1 MIHEHD
7 TQKQAK
13 QEQAS
18 ASKQDKQAIVSK
30 ELPNILVRIPDDS
43 KKYSW
48 ESYFATDDVDIE
60 FEKVNFDSASG
71 IS

>member
-1 MIHEHD
+1 MIHMVHEHD

-43 KKYSW
+43 KK
-48 ESYFATDDVDIE
+48 
-60 FEKVNFDSASG
+60 
-71 IS
+71 